1 MTDSVPGDQAARD
14 RIGRS
19 LDENLFVE
27 AGAGTGKTTALVAR
41 MVALVVDE
49 GIPIEE
55 IAAITFTE
63 KAAAELGD
71 RFRRTLENVAR
82 EDDDPERRRRADTA
96 LADVDLAALTTL
108 HGFARRLLT
117 DHPLEA
123 GLPPGFEVLDEI
135 SSGLDFDD
143 RWADLQRLLLD
154 DDLAR
159 TVLLA
164 DALGVRMSHLRDL
177 ARELDHRWDLLSAP
191 PKPRDPDPVDL
202 DGILDLMDQAVALDR
217 HDLDE
222 DDTLRVRID
231 KVRKAAAMLRGAVD
245 EIDAVRI
252 LQVKLVRLSFNV
264 GNNPGRKEIWGD
276 LKVEIADLILEAGA
290 QR

>member
-96 LADVDLAALTTL
+96 LADADLAALTTL

-154 DDLAR
+154 QVLANGHSTNFNR
-159 TVLLA
+159 
-164 DALGVRMSHLRDL
+164 
-177 ARELDHRWDLLSAP
+177 
-191 PKPRDPDPVDL
+191 
-202 DGILDLMDQAVALDR
+202 Q
-217 HDLDE
+217 
-222 DDTLRVRID
+222 
-231 KVRKAAAMLRGAVD
+231 RK
-245 EIDAVRI
+245 
-252 LQVKLVRLSFNV
+252 
-264 GNNPGRKEIWGD
+264 
-276 LKVEIADLILEAGA
+276 
-290 QR
+290 